1 MIHDGS
7 PYVPRYRIDN
17 VPIEVST
24 RATSSD
30 LTEYSGN
37 LSFPGFD
44 LEYSM
49 VLPETMRE
57 FVKHSRVDSALL
69 HLSNYYLS
77 SLPVDPNIERFEASM
92 KRVIVRQASLRVNYM
107 DEERDWDTTFVT
119 PCNFALSAEAFQ
131 GLRAIHS
138 AIREAIPPKDPE
150 ALERAL
156 DELGEFWKRHMT
168 GETS

>member
-7 PYVPRYRIDN
+7 PYVLRYRIDN

-30 LTEYSGN
+30 LTEYNGD
-37 LSFPGFD
+37 LKFPGFD
-44 LEYSM
+44 LAYSM

-57 FVKHSRVDSALL
+57 FVKHPRVDSALL
-69 HLSNYYLS
+69 HLSNYHLS

-92 KRVIVRQASLRVNYM
+92 KRVIFGQARLRANYI
-107 DEERDWDTTFVT
+107 DEEKDWDTTFVN
-119 PCNFALSAEAFQ
+119 PCNFALSTESFQ

-150 ALERAL
+150 AIERAL
-156 DELGEFWKRHMT
+156 DELGEFWKRHIT